1 MKTYAYSVHTQVAA
15 DTRVVYETDNL
26 HNAIVAFLK
35 AVGCDHQ
42 VDLTDNSTGEVLALH
57 TDTEDYCAD
66 DLLVPM
72 ALGAFEL
79 LTED

>member
-1 MKTYAYSVHTQVAA
+1 MKTYAYSVHTQVAT

-42 VDLTDNSTGEVLALH
+42 VNLTDNSDGEVLALH

-66 DLLVPM
+66 SILLPM
-72 ALGAFEL
+72 ALEALEL
-79 LTED
+79 LTEE